1 MLLLSSDG
9 AFRGTKLRPGPRVR
23 AVPVPIPPVPIASGR
38 PSVACSAGSW
48 QVAHEISRL
57 PLRILSNSSAR
68 PSATSA
74 GSCWGGAAIG
84 TTPHWP
90 MLRRS
95 CASSDSGKLVG
106 GVSSHAAASSSA
118 ATHSGLTETVMMNLR
133 AGSMDRQRQ
142 RDLMSSG
149 IDVDQA
155 QRTTRHRQDR
165 PARDRKVANTHEKLA
180 ARTAGPF
187 RDAAAIA
194 ELELREAERQAP
206 GRRPL
211 EPTGAQ
217 GALRELDM
225 VGLLQPI
232 VDGAHHQP
240 ELQAD
245 RLRRAC
251 ERDVATHADAEHRV
265 GELEPVFDR
274 LAADRNRVAPERG
287 GRSDRVSP
295 GVAPNRLV
303 NRIDAERR
311 WTQHLGQSHAEI
323 VRVGAARIPRN
334 HGDIRDVIVRELGVR
349 RAIDRRH
356 PTDAP
361 TGRRERHLV
370 LELCAPCV
378 RMIEVVVGAR
388 LQHDLLQS
396 GIPELIHIEDVV
408 RSCEAV
414 VEDDRLEGPRATLAR
429 PFLQRT
435 HPEIDSMAGLRDS
448 NTAIVEQVDAIE
460 RMEPCPERAAANG
473 EVAARP
479 ASSEHSERILVA
491 VRAKIGTGYWRSA
504 PWPG

>member
-1 MLLLSSDG
+1 M
-9 AFRGTKLRPGPRVR
+9 
-23 AVPVPIPPVPIASGR
+23 
-38 PSVACSAGSW
+38 
-48 QVAHEISRL
+48 SRL
-57 PLRILSNSSAR
+57 PLRILSNISAR

-74 GSCWGGAAIG
+74 GSCCGGAAIG
-84 TTPHWP
+84 TTLHWP

-95 CASSDSGKLVG
+95 CASSDSGKPVVG
-106 GVSSHAAASSSA
+106 GVSSHATASSSA
-118 ATHSGLTETVMMNLR
+118 ATHSGLTERVMRHLR

-142 RDLMSSG
+142 RDLMGSG

-165 PARDRKVANTHEKLA
+165 PARDRKVASTHDELA
-180 ARTAGPF
+180 AEAGAARAF
-187 RDAAAIA
+187 HDAAPIP

-217 GALRELDM
+217 GTLRELDM
-225 VGLLQPI
+225 VGLLQSI

-245 RLRRAC
+245 RLRRAF
-251 ERDVATHADAEHRV
+251 ERDVATHTDAEHGV
-265 GELEPVFDR
+265 GELEPVFHR
-274 LAADRNRVAPERG
+274 LAADGNRIAPERG

-295 GVAPNRLV
+295 RVAPNRLV

-323 VRVGAARIPRN
+323 VRGGAARIPPT
-334 HGDIRDVIVRELGVR
+334 HGAMRDVIA
-349 RAIDRRH
+349 RAHGLSSRWRSQH
-356 PTDAP
+356 PA
-361 TGRRERHLV
+361 GASVGCWERHLV

-388 LQHDLLQS
+388 LQDDLLQS

-414 VEDDRLEGPRATLAR
+414 MDDDRLEGPRATLAR
-429 PFLQRT
+429 PFLQRAD
-435 HPEIDSMAGLRDS
+435 PDVDSVTGLLYAT
-448 NTAIVEQVDAIE
+448 TAAVKQVHTVEG
-460 RMEPCPERAAANG
+460 MEPRPERAAANG
-473 EVAARP
+473 ELAARP

-491 VRAKIGTGYWRSA
+491 VRA
-504 PWPG
+504 